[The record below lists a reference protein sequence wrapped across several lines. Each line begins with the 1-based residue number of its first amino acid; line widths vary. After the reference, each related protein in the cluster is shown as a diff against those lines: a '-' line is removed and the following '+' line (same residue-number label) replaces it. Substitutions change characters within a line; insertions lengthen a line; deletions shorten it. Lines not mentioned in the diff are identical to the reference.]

1 MLFVYD
7 INISIYSMVARIFE
21 IECVFFFRNRICV
34 CFFFTLRKLSTHIK
48 IHILTK
54 KKCLF

>member
-21 IECVFFFRNRICV
+21 IECVFFFVIEFVCV
-34 CFFFTLRKLSTHIK
+34 FFSLRKLSTHIK